1 MRSLLSIVTS
11 LLVALS
17 VALAQPNRAPG
28 PTPLEDTLSM
38 EQQVALADAITTD
51 AGAPI
56 GSGAF
61 PVAIDAR
68 VPEAVQLRPLP
79 VAASAAAPQLRDH
92 RYVVVEEVIAIVE
105 PGTRKIVAVLPR
117 SRRQKP

>member
-28 PTPLEDTLSM
+28 PTPMEDTLSM

-51 AGAPI
+51 AGCFPSYPAARSISASKPRHHSADCSLVWRSATSSSARRRTAIGMAPKAKTL
-56 GSGAF
+56 G
-61 PVAIDAR
+61 
-68 VPEAVQLRPLP
+68 E
-79 VAASAAAPQLRDH
+79 
-92 RYVVVEEVIAIVE
+92 
-105 PGTRKIVAVLPR
+105 
-117 SRRQKP
+117 